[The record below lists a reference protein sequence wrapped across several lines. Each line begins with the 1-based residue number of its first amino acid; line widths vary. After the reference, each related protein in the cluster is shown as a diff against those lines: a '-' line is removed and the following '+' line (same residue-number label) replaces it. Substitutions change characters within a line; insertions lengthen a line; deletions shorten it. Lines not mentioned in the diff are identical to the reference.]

1 MIDIVER
8 AWSGDGY
15 LDRQEFMYNVPY
27 GSSSV
32 GEKGCG
38 FIAGFNALKA
48 IGLSPN
54 VEQVYQ
60 WFVSHLIFKGKIGTN
75 VFQICKFLREN
86 NVKFRIVLGKKQ
98 YSKAKVGIMLYYTGE
113 NYHWVTYYFDEKA
126 SKFRFIN
133 ADGHYSTV
141 VRYTIDEFLKKHS
154 ENCFHYVIK
163 IK

>member
-1 MIDIVER
+1 MIDIAKQ
-8 AWSGDGY
+8 AWSSDGY
-15 LDRQEFMYNVPY
+15 LDRQEFMYNIPY
-27 GSSSV
+27 GSLSV
-32 GEKGCG
+32 GKKGCG

-48 IGLSPN
+48 IGLNPD

-60 WFVSHLIFKGKIGTN
+60 WFVSHLIFKGKIGTT
-75 VFQICKFLREN
+75 VFQVCRFLRKN
-86 NVKFRIVLGKKQ
+86 SVKFRIVVGKKQ
-98 YSKAKVGIMLYYTGE
+98 YSKVKVGIMLYYTGGG
-113 NYHWVTYYFDEKA
+113 YHWVTYYFDEKT

-154 ENCFHYVIK
+154 KSCFHYVIK